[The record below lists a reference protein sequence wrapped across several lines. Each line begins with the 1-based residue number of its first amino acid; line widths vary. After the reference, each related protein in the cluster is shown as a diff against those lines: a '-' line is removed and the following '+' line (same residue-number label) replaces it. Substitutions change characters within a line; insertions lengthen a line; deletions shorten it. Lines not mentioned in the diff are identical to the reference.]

1 MGSTAPTAIRDV
13 ADRTREALAAASAEA
28 VGAWISVRQAA
39 DSDLPGMGLAA
50 GERPAADVEVLAI
63 VLCAAEYDLA
73 RRMHAA
79 ASSGCLPLPGPG
91 MMLAARTW
99 SLRTARRLAR
109 CGALAADHPSIAQ
122 AWADGVINSEHVD
135 AVASSAEHFTAPELT
150 AIVAE
155 LEAHW
160 GGWSPAAIARF
171 VREADRMLHPP
182 GEDPEPDERGAHESR
197 NLSFALTSDT
207 VILSGELPRF
217 EGEMVIAA
225 IDAFAERLRS
235 AADHVPAGA
244 RRADALVELVSVAH
258 ASGSL
263 PTRGGLPVS
272 VTVTLDHTSLGH
284 PLWRTSRGHRLT
296 DSEARFAGCDAAVT
310 PVVVERGRAGG
321 PAHFPDTAAGLGADA
336 AAAGVDPGEAAVRQ
350 RLAALAVTL
359 LSPQIPLA
367 VGRTER
373 TATAPQR
380 RALAVRD
387 RGCIIPGCGIVAEA
401 CQVHHVIPWAEG
413 GQTDLPGM
421 ALLCWSHHRQ
431 VDLRM
436 WSIEPASAEGPPPTP
451 PPGSPKGVAWPGNN
465 GSPWVVRALPRSIWR
480 T

>member
-1 MGSTAPTAIRDV
+1 
-13 ADRTREALAAASAEA
+13 
-28 VGAWISVRQAA
+28 
-39 DSDLPGMGLAA
+39 
-50 GERPAADVEVLAI
+50 
-63 VLCAAEYDLA
+63 
-73 RRMHAA
+73 
-79 ASSGCLPLPGPG
+79 
-91 MMLAARTW
+91 
-99 SLRTARRLAR
+99 
-109 CGALAADHPSIAQ
+109 
-122 AWADGVINSEHVD
+122 
-135 AVASSAEHFTAPELT
+135 
-150 AIVAE
+150 
-155 LEAHW
+155 LE
-160 GGWSPAAIARF
+160 
-171 VREADRMLHPP
+171 
-182 GEDPEPDERGAHESR
+182 
-197 NLSFALTSDT
+197 
-207 VILSGELPRF
+207 GEL
-217 EGEMVIAA
+217 VIAA

-258 ASGSL
+258 ASGAL

-272 VTVTLDHTSLGH
+272 VTVTLDHTALGH

-296 DSEARFAGCDAAVT
+296 NSEARFAGCDAAVT
-310 PVVVERGRAGG
+310 PVVVERGCGGG
-321 PAHFPDTAAGLGADA
+321 PADFPDTVAELLAAAEGTGPGPGGSGAEPEAAVAGQGGA
-336 AAAGVDPGEAAVRQ
+336 AAATTGTAAVAAGSASEPGTGEAAVRQ

-373 TATAPQR
+373 TATAAQR

-401 CQVHHVIPWAEG
+401 CQVHHVVPWAEG

-421 ALLCWSHHRQ
+421 ALLCWAHHRQ

-436 WSIEPASAEGPPPTP
+436 WSIESAPDDGPPPTP

-465 GSPWVVRALPRSIWR
+465 GSPWIVRALPRSIWR

>member
-1 MGSTAPTAIRDV
+1 
-13 ADRTREALAAASAEA
+13 
-28 VGAWISVRQAA
+28 
-39 DSDLPGMGLAA
+39 
-50 GERPAADVEVLAI
+50 
-63 VLCAAEYDLA
+63 
-73 RRMHAA
+73 
-79 ASSGCLPLPGPG
+79 
-91 MMLAARTW
+91 MMLTARMW
-99 SLRTARRLAR
+99 SQRTSRRLAR
-109 CGALAADHPSIAQ
+109 CGALAADHPSIAR
-122 AWADGVINSEHVD
+122 AWAGGLITSEHVD
-135 AVASSAEHFTAPELT
+135 AVASSAERFTTPELG
-150 AIVAE
+150 AVVAE

-160 GGWSPAAIARF
+160 GAWSPSAIARF

-182 GEDPEPDERGAHESR
+182 DEDPEPDERGAYESR

-207 VILSGELPRF
+207 VILSGELPRV
-217 EGEMVIAA
+217 EGELVIAA

-235 AADHVPAGA
+235 AADHVPPGA

-258 ASGSL
+258 ASGAL

-284 PLWRTSRGHRLT
+284 PLWLTSRGHRLT

-310 PVVVERGRAGG
+310 PVVIERGCGLGA
-321 PAHFPDTAAGLGADA
+321 ADFPDTVAELLAAADETGPGVGGAGAGPAAATAGPAAAVAVAAAIPGESNTGDA
-336 AAAGVDPGEAAVRQ
+336 ALRQ

-373 TATAPQR
+373 TATPAQR
-380 RALAVRD
+380 RALAIRD

-421 ALLCWSHHRQ
+421 ALLCWAHHRQ

-436 WSIEPASAEGPPPTP
+436 WSMEPASHEGPPPTP
-451 PPGSPKGVAWPGNN
+451 PPGSPSGVAWPGNN
-465 GSPWVVRALPRSIWR
+465 GSPWIVRALPRSIWR